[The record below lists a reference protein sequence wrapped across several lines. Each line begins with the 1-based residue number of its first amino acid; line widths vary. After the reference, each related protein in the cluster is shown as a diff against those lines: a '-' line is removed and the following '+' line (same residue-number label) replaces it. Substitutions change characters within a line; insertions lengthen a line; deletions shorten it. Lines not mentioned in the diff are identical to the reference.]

1 MLGAKYQLVSRPIV
15 LSPYVNVKIPTT
27 YDDEL
32 NPALGTG
39 SMDVELR
46 LLVARSFFPLP
57 AYLGAEAGYR
67 FRGGPFSNQIGFSG
81 EVGATPLSRL
91 SVKAYLE
98 NSRTLNGNARLA
110 EPGLVQV
117 SEGDFTKLGLIT
129 GFRVRGPFWLE
140 ASLESVLVGEDVS
153 AGQSWG
159 VGHIVF
165 VLICRD
171 EENER

>member
-1 MLGAKYQLVSRPIV
+1 M
-15 LSPYVNVKIPTT
+15 
-27 YDDEL
+27 
-32 NPALGTG
+32 
-39 SMDVELR
+39 
-46 LLVARSFFPLP
+46 
-57 AYLGAEAGYR
+57 
-67 FRGGPFSNQIGFSG
+67 
-81 EVGATPLSRL
+81 SRL

-140 ASLESVLVGEDVS
+140 ASLESVLAGEDVS

-159 VGHIVF
+159 VGHIVL